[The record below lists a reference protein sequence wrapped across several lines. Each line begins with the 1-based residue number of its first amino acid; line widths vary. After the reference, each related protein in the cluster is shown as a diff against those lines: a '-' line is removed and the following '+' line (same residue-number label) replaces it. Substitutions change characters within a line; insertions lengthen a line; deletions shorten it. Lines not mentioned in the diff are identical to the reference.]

1 MPKVKTNINLDL
13 DVKMSCQELF
23 DDLGI
28 DLSTAVN
35 IFLRQCL
42 RPQGLPFAVTRQNVL
57 HADNAAT
64 ASENYMSD
72 SELLAISDKLTKKN
86 QQAYEVLAK

>member
-13 DVKMSCQELF
+13 DVKMSF
-23 DDLGI
+23 
-28 DLSTAVN
+28 
-35 IFLRQCL
+35 
-42 RPQGLPFAVTRQNVL
+42 TRQNVL
-57 HADNAAT
+57 HADTAAT

-86 QQAYEVLAK
+86 KQAYEVLAK